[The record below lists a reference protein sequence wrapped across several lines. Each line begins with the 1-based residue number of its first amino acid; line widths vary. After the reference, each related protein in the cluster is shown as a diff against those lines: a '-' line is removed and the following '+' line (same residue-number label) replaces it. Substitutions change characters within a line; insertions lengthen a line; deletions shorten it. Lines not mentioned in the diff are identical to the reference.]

1 MKRLTTPQL
10 ITVELL
16 LGKECTLQGKPRA
29 WPRTLAQNLR
39 LGIPPEHKQALLEIR
54 FSKPSMSP
62 KLQAMLLKL
71 HQQEIQ
77 DLNTTQ

>member
-10 ITVELL
+10 ITMELL

-29 WPRTLAQNLR
+29 WPRTLAQNLQ
-39 LGIPPEHKQALLEIR
+39 LGIPVEHKRALLEIR
-54 FSKPSMSP
+54 FKKSPLPS
-62 KLQAMLLKL
+62 KLQTRILKL
-71 HQQEIQ
+71 YEQEIQ